1 MNKNKIFSLFT
12 AGVTVMLIFGALSCS
27 DTRQPPVAPKAA
39 EGKARD
45 FVLKDLG
52 GSKFMLSEQRGKPVL
67 IIFSTTWCPTCRS
80 EIPRYKFFHN
90 TYTGRGLIVVNID
103 IQEPPDK
110 VSRFADK
117 YQLPYRV
124 LLDETGLVAEAYQ
137 IVGVPTLILIDQN
150 GALISRQ
157 YQAIDGLLKTL
168 FRVS

>member
-1 MNKNKIFSLFT
+1 MHLNNPLSLFIR
-12 AGVTVMLIFGALSCS
+12 GVMIMLIFGALSCS
-27 DTRQPPVAPKAA
+27 DTRQPSVAPTAA

-45 FVLKDLG
+45 FVLKDLK
-52 GSKFMLSEQRGKPVL
+52 GSKFILSEQRGKTVL

-80 EIPRYKFFHN
+80 EIPRYEFFHK
-90 TYTGRGLIVVNID
+90 TYEGRGLIVVNID
-103 IQEPPDK
+103 IQESRDK

-117 YQLPYRV
+117 YRLPYRV

-150 GALISRQ
+150 GVLLSRQ

-168 FRVS
+168 FRD

>member
-1 MNKNKIFSLFT
+1 
-12 AGVTVMLIFGALSCS
+12 
-27 DTRQPPVAPKAA
+27 
-39 EGKARD
+39 
-45 FVLKDLG
+45 
-52 GSKFMLSEQRGKPVL
+52 MLSEQRGKPIL

-90 TYTGRGLIVVNID
+90 TYAGRGLIVINVD
-103 IQEPPDK
+103 IQETPDK

-150 GALISRQ
+150 GALVSRQ
-157 YQAIDGLLKTL
+157 YQAIEGLLEKL
-168 FRVS
+168 FKDS

>member
-1 MNKNKIFSLFT
+1 MNKNKIFSLFI
-12 AGVTVMLIFGALSCS
+12 AGFMVLLLAGTVSCS
-27 DTRQPPVAPKAA
+27 DDRQPPVVPKIA

-45 FVLKDLG
+45 FVLKDLSG
-52 GSKFMLSEQRGKPVL
+52 RKFVLSEHRGKPVL

-90 TYTGRGLIVVNID
+90 TYAGRGLIVVNID

-137 IVGVPTLILIDQN
+137 IVGVPTLILIDQD

-168 FRVS
+168 FKDS

>member
-1 MNKNKIFSLFT
+1 MHKNNSFSLFI
-12 AGVTVMLIFGALSCS
+12 AGFMVLLLAGTVSCS
-27 DTRQPPVAPKAA
+27 DSRQPPVVPKAV

-67 IIFSTTWCPTCRS
+67 IIFSTTWCPTCRT
-80 EIPRYKFFHN
+80 EIPRYKFFHDA
-90 TYTGRGLIVVNID
+90 YAGRGLIVVNID

-110 VSRFADK
+110 VSRFAGK

-124 LLDETGLVAEAYQ
+124 LLDETGFVAEAYQ
-137 IVGVPTLILIDQN
+137 IVGVPTLVLIDQD

-168 FRVS
+168 FKDS

>member
-1 MNKNKIFSLFT
+1 MHKNKTVPLFIQ
-12 AGVTVMLIFGALSCS
+12 GVIIMLIFGVLSCS
-27 DTRQPPVAPKAA
+27 DSRQPPVVPKAV

-45 FVLKDLG
+45 FVLTDLS
-52 GSKFMLSEQRGKPVL
+52 GSKFMLNEQRGKPVL

-90 TYTGRGLIVVNID
+90 TYAGRGLIVVNID
-103 IQEPPDK
+103 IQESRDK

-124 LLDETGLVAEAYQ
+124 LLDDTGLVAEAYQ

-157 YQAIDGLLKTL
+157 YQAIEGLLEKL
-168 FRVS
+168 YKNS

>member
-1 MNKNKIFSLFT
+1 MHINKAVSLSIHWF
-12 AGVTVMLIFGALSCS
+12 VIMLIFGALSCS
-27 DTRQPPVAPKAA
+27 DSRQPQVVPEVV

-45 FVLKDLG
+45 FVLKDLS

-90 TYTGRGLIVVNID
+90 TYAGRGLIVVNVD
-103 IQEPPDK
+103 IQESREK
-110 VSRFADK
+110 VSRFAEK

-124 LLDETGLVAEAYQ
+124 LLDETGLVAEAYR
-137 IVGVPTLILIDQN
+137 IVGVPTLILIDQS

-157 YQAIDGLLKTL
+157 YQAIEGLLEKL
-168 FRVS
+168 YKNS

>member
-1 MNKNKIFSLFT
+1 MHGNITIPLFIR
-12 AGVTVMLIFGALSCS
+12 GVMILLIFGTLSCS
-27 DTRQPPVAPKAA
+27 DTRQPPVTPKAA
-39 EGKARD
+39 EGKSRD
-45 FVLKDLG
+45 FVLKDLS

-90 TYTGRGLIVVNID
+90 TYAGRGLIVVNID

-124 LLDETGLVAEAYQ
+124 LLDEPGLVAEAYQ

-168 FRVS
+168 FKD

>member
-1 MNKNKIFSLFT
+1 MHKNKVFPLFFR
-12 AGVTVMLIFGALSCS
+12 GVMIMLISGALSCS
-27 DTRQPPVAPKAA
+27 DTRQPPVVPKAA
-39 EGKARD
+39 EGKTHD
-45 FVLKDLG
+45 FVLKDLS

-90 TYTGRGLIVVNID
+90 TYAGRGLIVVNID
-103 IQEPPDK
+103 IQESRDK

-124 LLDETGLVAEAYQ
+124 LLDEQGLAAEAYQ
-137 IVGVPTLILIDQN
+137 VVGVPTMILIDPN

-157 YQAIDGLLKTL
+157 YEAIEGLLESL
-168 FRVS
+168 FKAS